1 MKKASLFQYA
11 ILWQPTDEEVKNG
24 QKAKLIV
31 DVKTIVA
38 TDDSTAFMV
47 ASRDVPEEYLEC
59 LDQVNI
65 AVRPF

>member
-1 MKKASLFQYA
+1 MKKATLFQYA
-11 ILWQPTDEEVKNG
+11 ILWQPTEEQAKNG

-31 DVKTIVA
+31 DIKTIA
-38 TDDSTAFMV
+38 ANDDSTAFMV
-47 ASRDVPEEYLEC
+47 ASRDVPEEYLDC